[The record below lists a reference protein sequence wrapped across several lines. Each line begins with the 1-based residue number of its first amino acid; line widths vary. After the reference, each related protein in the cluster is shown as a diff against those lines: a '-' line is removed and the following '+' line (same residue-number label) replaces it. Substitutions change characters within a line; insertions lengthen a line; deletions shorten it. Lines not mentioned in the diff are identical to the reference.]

1 MSDKI
6 SSPEQ
11 ATQDNTIKVINI
23 AANNF
28 LILIESIIPFLL
40 NKSDKQGKDNNTS
53 HEQHP
58 KTTNGCRNNIYYISA
73 ITIFDT
79 NNRNYQSYKNTK
91 DIDPPPMQNVHHTQ
105 KSMVDIITS
114 YDAAIFAVIM
124 DKPDEP
130 IIVPEHHLPK
140 QYYLLLKKVEFYCNH
155 HHYGKAM
162 MIFDEVHEDADRKI
176 AEAITGFLFK
186 TKFGRSFHHIL
197 EMPLFV
203 SSAVTPAVQFA
214 DIFAGIVRHYYE
226 NELDQKEPETEFQ
239 EWLVALFAKLHNLTE
254 NNFIPKSH
262 YLEYGF
268 QKMGKNFS
276 YPVSEKFTTS
286 DNDESLLCEEI
297 SNDLS
302 E

>member
-1 MSDKI
+1 
-6 SSPEQ
+6 
-11 ATQDNTIKVINI
+11 
-23 AANNF
+23 
-28 LILIESIIPFLL
+28 
-40 NKSDKQGKDNNTS
+40 
-53 HEQHP
+53 
-58 KTTNGCRNNIYYISA
+58 
-73 ITIFDT
+73 
-79 NNRNYQSYKNTK
+79 
-91 DIDPPPMQNVHHTQ
+91 
-105 KSMVDIITS
+105 MVDIITS

-140 QYYLLLKKVEFYCNH
+140 QYYLLLKKVDFYCNH

-162 MIFDEVHEDADRKI
+162 MIFDEVQEDADRKI

-186 TKFGRSFHHIL
+186 TKFGRSFQHIL

-268 QKMGKNFS
+268 QKIGKNFS
-276 YPVSEKFTTS
+276 YPVREKFTTS
-286 DNDESLLCEEI
+286 DNDENLLSEEF

-302 E
+302 EIIYVFLTIFLYLLKCPQSLILSALRAFCFCGKPHISRSIFLYFLYQTWLKSW

>member
-1 MSDKI
+1 
-6 SSPEQ
+6 
-11 ATQDNTIKVINI
+11 
-23 AANNF
+23 
-28 LILIESIIPFLL
+28 
-40 NKSDKQGKDNNTS
+40 
-53 HEQHP
+53 
-58 KTTNGCRNNIYYISA
+58 
-73 ITIFDT
+73 
-79 NNRNYQSYKNTK
+79 
-91 DIDPPPMQNVHHTQ
+91 
-105 KSMVDIITS
+105 MVDIITS

-140 QYYLLLKKVEFYCNH
+140 QYYLLLK
-155 HHYGKAM
+155 
-162 MIFDEVHEDADRKI
+162 I

-186 TKFGRSFHHIL
+186 TKFGCSFHHIL

-226 NELDQKEPETEFQ
+226 NELDQKEPGTKFQ
-239 EWLVALFAKLHNLTE
+239 EWLVELFTKLHNLTE

-268 QKMGKNFS
+268 QKIGKNFS

-286 DNDESLLCEEI
+286 DNDENL
-297 SNDLS
+297 LS

>member
-1 MSDKI
+1 MLTFIDESGYPRPTDSTKNPI
-6 SSPEQ
+6 LLGVCIHENDIKPITNQIYKLKDSIYGKQDEIKSTKLIRE
-11 ATQDNTIKVINI
+11 AT
-23 AANNF
+23 
-28 LILIESIIPFLL
+28 
-40 NKSDKQGKDNNTS
+40 
-53 HEQHP
+53 
-58 KTTNGCRNNIYYISA
+58 
-73 ITIFDT
+73 ITKNRT
-79 NNRNYQSYKNTK
+79 NNKAY
-91 DIDPPPMQNVHHTQ
+91 VEG
-105 KSMVDIITS
+105 MVDIITS
-114 YDAAIFAVIM
+114 YDAAIFAIIM

-140 QYYLLLKKVEFYCNH
+140 QY
-155 HHYGKAM
+155 KAM

-239 EWLVALFAKLHNLTE
+239 EWLVELFTKLHNLTE

-286 DNDESLLCEEI
+286 DNDENLLGEDI